1 MKPYQAIDCGRY
13 DYLELACIRGYP
25 LKIELLQGEIL
36 HGKALITETRPDKSE
51 WLLVQTATSNRA
63 IQMDQLLAIT
73 PEQEG
78 AEFGRVLIASAGC
91 EI

>member
-63 IQMDQLLAIT
+63 FEWINCWLSHLSRKAPSLA
-73 PEQEG
+73 E
-78 AEFGRVLIASAGC
+78 C
-91 EI
+91 

>member
-63 IQMDQLLAIT
+63 IRMINCWLSHLSRKAPSLA
-73 PEQEG
+73 E
-78 AEFGRVLIASAGC
+78 C
-91 EI
+91 